1 MGHDQLDILVL
12 QTSSI
17 NLLSLILV
25 FILLVTGVD
34 GLALAVVVG
43 VVVASVVMSSVVV
56 GLLGS
61 QLLSGRGLGLGVEIL
76 DLGLTEDAV

>member
-1 MGHDQLDILVL
+1 LGHDQLDILVL